1 MKNFS
6 RYESIRKFA
15 LIADEWTVDR
25 GELTPKMSIKRK
37 VVIEKHKDE
46 IEAIYNSPN
55 TPVKTPDDE
64 LQLGG

>member
-1 MKNFS
+1 
-6 RYESIRKFA
+6 
-15 LIADEWTVDR
+15 
-25 GELTPKMSIKRK
+25 MSIKRK